1 MITAGGI
8 MASVPWW
15 GQAWPLLLICF
26 IPLLLVENDIRNEKG
41 GFASILPFA
50 FVYFLLWNLFST
62 WWLARIHFAG
72 GMSVIILNASVMCL
86 VFMLFS
92 EIKKTTGGGVAVFV
106 ILWTAFEFIHHRGDL
121 SWPWL
126 SLGNGLAGSTR
137 VIQWYEYTGMTGGS
151 LWVLVVN
158 AMLFSGIIR
167 YHLIFRHKN
176 ALMARAAVLVISVAL
191 PPLFSLYMYERY
203 ETPDTGK
210 ENKGFLVLQTVFD
223 PYTDKF
229 TGMSNRERLEKLT
242 GMAGENMEHGV
253 NIIVTPETSVD
264 SVWIDDPADKVI
276 LRFSEFLEESG
287 SVILIAGA
295 TTFHYIPSG
304 EKSVTSRK
312 DSSGKLFEAQNS
324 ALLLGAGSLQG
335 VYHKHHLA
343 NGVEQVPFQRV
354 TGLLSWLT
362 VDLGGVSG
370 SLKAGEGA
378 VVFSPGNEGH
388 GAWPIIG
395 ILICFESSYGEYAAH
410 MVRKGAEIL
419 VVISN
424 DGWFKGTGAGRQH
437 LRIAVIR
444 AIETRRD
451 IVRAANFGVSG
462 LITGRGDIKCH
473 LGPGEEGTLLVN
485 PATND
490 KTTFFVRSGDYTGRA
505 AMFFSLLL
513 VLNYLVRRFFT
524 LR

>member
-1 MITAGGI
+1 
-8 MASVPWW
+8 
-15 GQAWPLLLICF
+15 
-26 IPLLLVENDIRNEKG
+26 
-41 GFASILPFA
+41 
-50 FVYFLLWNLFST
+50 
-62 WWLARIHFAG
+62 
-72 GMSVIILNASVMCL
+72 MSVIILNASVMCL

-106 ILWTAFEFIHHRGDL
+106 ILWTAFEFLHHRGDL

-312 DSSGKLFEAQNS
+312 DK
-324 ALLLGAGSLQG
+324 
-335 VYHKHHLA
+335 
-343 NGVEQVPFQRV
+343 QRQ
-354 TGLLSWLT
+354 T
-362 VDLGGVSG
+362 
-370 SLKAGEGA
+370 
-378 VVFSPGNEGH
+378 
-388 GAWPIIG
+388 I
-395 ILICFESSYGEYAAH
+395 
-410 MVRKGAEIL
+410 
-419 VVISN
+419 
-424 DGWFKGTGAGRQH
+424 
-437 LRIAVIR
+437 
-444 AIETRRD
+444 
-451 IVRAANFGVSG
+451 
-462 LITGRGDIKCH
+462 
-473 LGPGEEGTLLVN
+473 
-485 PATND
+485 
-490 KTTFFVRSGDYTGRA
+490 
-505 AMFFSLLL
+505 
-513 VLNYLVRRFFT
+513 
-524 LR
+524 